1 MPVAYFQPKPQQ
13 LCCEDP
19 QEQRDNR
26 KHIANKKTTL
36 QNTGLFEIQDNLIIS
51 SRTVA
56 AFGKY
61 ACGIF
66 SAETAAAVLRGPAGT
81 KR

>member
-1 MPVAYFQPKPQQ
+1 MHSFSARTRRNKEVII
-13 LCCEDP
+13 
-19 QEQRDNR
+19 NN
-26 KHIANKKTTL
+26 HILHKKTTL
-36 QNTGLFEIQDNLIIS
+36 QNTGLFETQDNLIIS
-51 SRTVA
+51 LRTVE